1 MIIFDVQSAVYGV
14 GSGNAPALHVE
25 RRTPN
30 DGFFIYP
37 KSTCYTLKNR
47 ARPCPPSP
55 SYLTESIAPKW
66 AIFKL
71 SRLAPT
77 PVNGCLY

>member
-30 DGFFIYP
+30 DGFLFIP
-37 KSTCYTLKNR
+37 NLHVTLSKTGQAR
-47 ARPCPPSP
+47 AR
-55 SYLTESIAPKW
+55 
-66 AIFKL
+66 
-71 SRLAPT
+71 RLRRI
-77 PVNGCLY
+77 

>member
-30 DGFFIYP
+30 DGFLFIP
-37 KSTCYTLKNR
+37 NLHVPLSKPGHAR
-47 ARPCPPSP
+47 AR
-55 SYLTESIAPKW
+55 
-66 AIFKL
+66 
-71 SRLAPT
+71 RLRRI
-77 PVNGCLY
+77 

>member
-30 DGFFIYP
+30 DGFYLSQIYMLH
-37 KSTCYTLKNR
+37 SQNR

>member
-1 MIIFDVQSAVYGV
+1 MSYLYTQFAVYGV
-14 GSGNAPALHVE
+14 GSGNAPALALE

-37 KSTCYTLKNR
+37 KSNVIHSKPGH
-47 ARPCPPSP
+47 ARRPPSP